1 MRYSTLRRSTIAY
14 ETALGATGPWRAAE
28 TTLTFEAI
36 RIQPLG
42 AEHDRSAFSCGVPAL
57 DRYLREQAGQDA
69 QRRVAAPF
77 VATVDGTKV
86 LGFYTLSATSIEL
99 TDVPAALAKELPR
112 YPRLPATLLG
122 RLATDLSARGIGLG
136 RVLLVDAITR
146 AMRSEIASF
155 AMVLDAKDEGAA
167 SFYER
172 EGFIR
177 LPGTPIQ
184 FVRRM
189 NDLAEIISDAN

>member
-1 MRYSTLRRSTIAY
+1 MD
-14 ETALGATGPWRAAE
+14 LG
-28 TTLTFEAI
+28 AI

-42 AEHDRSAFSCGVPAL
+42 ADHDRGTFSCGVPAL

-69 QRRVAAPF
+69 RRRVAAPF
-77 VATVDGTKV
+77 VATADGAKV

-99 TDVPAALAKELPR
+99 TDVPAALAKKLPR

-122 RLATDLSARGIGLG
+122 RLATDLSARRRGLG

-146 AMRSEIASF
+146 AVRSEIASF
-155 AMVLDAKDEGAA
+155 AMILDAKDESAA
-167 SFYER
+167 SFYAR
-172 EGFIR
+172 EGFLR
-177 LPGTPIQ
+177 LPGTPIR

-189 NDLAEIISDAN
+189 GDLAALVAAP